1 MDCSAKTHKG
11 HPCTRSIDSQCTV
24 VYCNQIYRLCRR
36 HFNLANT
43 GLIAGFD
50 HSRSTSLVGRWA
62 IVDNAH
68 INLDT
73 YEEVEQMQFI
83 FDTEGGEL

>member
-11 HPCTRSIDSQCTV
+11 HSCTRSIDSQCTL
-24 VYCNQIYRLCRR
+24 VYYNQIYRLCRQ

-50 HSRSTSLVGRWA
+50 HSRSTQVVGRWA
-62 IVDNAH
+62 IVDNIY

-73 YEEVEQMQFI
+73 YEEVEQMRFI
-83 FDTEGGEL
+83 FDTEGGEP